1 MATFQ
6 ASRTYTKA
14 LDLFTDAYAEIAE
27 KISQPPPDGFVW
39 LFVSRR
45 RGRKTWTL
53 KGLHQYLGLDKSRVV
68 DFSEEEYVIEPKGVP
83 GFVHL
88 FDEPAL
94 LLGKKGGAGKFLK
107 DCRKIHDA
115 GEQILLALT
124 PHELSIISKQGL
136 NGRPS
141 AEFGTQ
147 VTFLKFSFSHAEKQA
162 RSPGAAALLPQ
173 LPPDWTQTPYLLELV
188 FETHEKCP
196 DMKGAELLRAVLE
209 RANWERYPFRVFRDS
224 LNEIQREAVL
234 KAAHHMR
241 SVRTVDHDWLC
252 ETGYLQLASQ
262 CEAGYRLSDPV
273 LAANLSPLRIHHLS
287 DLHFGQ
293 HTAMSVD
300 DKTGGSP
307 LANMAGQKAVRDE
320 YLGFVKKLKTQ
331 GTAPHLV
338 VVSGDIGERG
348 ESNEYVEA
356 KNFFAE
362 LRTLL
367 ADDLQL
373 DADAPRILLVGG
385 NHDVERKTAQ
395 DAYRQRRH
403 LLFAES
409 FPLSEYLRPELEK
422 SPDTRKVATVKY
434 GEFDLEFLLL
444 GSAEAGQEVEDR
456 IKEGEELRKLEE
468 DSANVAAGKKA
479 MSPDEVEQ
487 AAIEYARID
496 PGLVHHADLERAD
509 RHQWTK
515 SVRIAVLH
523 HPVSPLPS
531 QEIAKYAG
539 LLNAGRVKDVLF
551 SHQFALVLHG
561 HLHSACLLEERWA
574 GQYDNWILRIAAA
587 ASLGSRQIAEK
598 NGFNEI
604 HIQRHLLFEG
614 SEKDPPTAKIR
625 VQQFARSGPYS
636 WSVKAQLGPFLPGQR
651 DESMK

>member
-6 ASRTYTKA
+6 ANRTYTKE
-14 LDLFTDAYAEIAE
+14 LDLFTEAYAEIAE
-27 KISQPPPDGFVW
+27 KISHPPPDGFVW

-53 KGLHQYLGLDKSRVV
+53 QGLREHIGSQTSKVTDLRNDARNIV
-68 DFSEEEYVIEPKGVP
+68 PMWVP

-88 FDEPAL
+88 FDEPAPL
-94 LLGKKGGAGKFLK
+94 LEERDGAKKFLE

-115 GEQILLALT
+115 GERILLALT
-124 PHELSIISKQGL
+124 PHELNLLSVQFQSE
-136 NGRPS
+136 RPG
-141 AEFGTQ
+141 AELGTKIP
-147 VTFLKFSFSHAEKQA
+147 FLKFSSAHAEKQA
-162 RSPGAAALLPQ
+162 RSAGSKELLAQ
-173 LPPDWTQTPYLLELV
+173 LPLDWRRTPYLLELV
-188 FETHEKCP
+188 FETHERNP
-196 DMKGAELLRAVLE
+196 VLELPAVFRAVLE
-209 RANWERYPFRVFRDS
+209 RAHDESYPFRVFQDS
-224 LNEIQREAVL
+224 LNETQRQVVL
-234 KAAHHMR
+234 KAAQHMR
-241 SVRTVDHDWLC
+241 LDRTVDHVWLC
-252 ETGYLQLASQ
+252 ETGYLEPAPDSD
-262 CEAGYRLSDPV
+262 AGYRLSDPV

-300 DKTGGSP
+300 DKTDGSP

-320 YLGFVKKLKTQ
+320 YLGFVGKLKAQ

-356 KNFFAE
+356 KNFFEE
-362 LRTLL
+362 LRKLL

-395 DAYRQRRH
+395 DADRQRRH

-422 SPDTRKVATVKY
+422 PPDTRKVATVKY

-456 IKEGEELRKLEE
+456 IKEGEKLRKLEE
-468 DSANVAAGKKA
+468 ESDLVAVGEKA
-479 MSPDEVEQ
+479 MSTDQIEQ
-487 AAIEYARID
+487 AAIDYARID
-496 PGLVHHADLERAD
+496 PGLVHHADLHRANQ
-509 RHQWTK
+509 HSWTK

-531 QEIAKYAG
+531 TEIARYAG
-539 LLNAGRVKDVLF
+539 LLNAGRVKESLF
-551 SHQFALVLHG
+551 DNKFGLVLHG

-604 HIQRHLLFEG
+604 HIQRHLLFAG
-614 SEKDPPTAKIR
+614 SQKDPPTAKLIVYQR
-625 VQQFARSGPYS
+625 ERNGAYS
-636 WSVKAQLGPFLPGQR
+636 WPVKATLGPFLPGKR
-651 DESMK
+651 DESMH

>member
-14 LDLFTDAYAEIAE
+14 LDLFTDEYADIVEQ
-27 KISQPPPDGFVW
+27 ISDAPPDGFVW

-53 KGLHQYLGLDKSRVV
+53 EGLRAHIGDQQSKVTDLRNDERNIV
-68 DFSEEEYVIEPKGVP
+68 PMGVP

-88 FDEPAL
+88 FDEPAPL
-94 LLGKKGGAGKFLK
+94 LEERDGAKKFLK

-115 GEQILLALT
+115 GERILLALT
-124 PHELSIISKQGL
+124 PHELDLLSVQFQSE
-136 NGRPS
+136 RPG
-141 AEFGTQ
+141 AELGTKIP
-147 VTFLKFSFSHAEKQA
+147 FLKFSSAHAEKQA
-162 RSPGAAALLPQ
+162 RSAGSKELLAQ
-173 LPPDWTQTPYLLELV
+173 LPLDWRRTPYLLELV
-188 FETHEKCP
+188 FETHERNP
-196 DMKGAELLRAVLE
+196 VLELPAVFRAVLE
-209 RANWERYPFRVFRDS
+209 RAHDESYPFRVFQDS
-224 LNEIQREAVL
+224 LNETQRQVVL
-234 KAAHHMR
+234 KAAQHMR
-241 SVRTVDHDWLC
+241 LDRTVDHVWLC
-252 ETGYLQLASQ
+252 ETGYLEPAPDSD
-262 CEAGYRLSDPV
+262 AGYRLSDPV

-300 DKTGGSP
+300 DKTDGSP

-320 YLGFVKKLKTQ
+320 YLGFVGKLKAQ

-356 KNFFAE
+356 KNFFEE
-362 LRTLL
+362 LRKLL

-373 DADAPRILLVGG
+373 DPDAPRILLVGG

-395 DAYRQRRH
+395 DADRQKRH
-403 LLFAES
+403 ILFAES
-409 FPLSEYLRPELEK
+409 FPLSEYLRPELDK
-422 SPDTRKVATVKY
+422 TPGTRKVATVKY

-456 IKEGEELRKLEE
+456 IKEGEKLRKLEE
-468 DSANVAAGKKA
+468 DSASVAAGEKA
-479 MSPDEVEQ
+479 MSPDQIEQ
-487 AAIEYARID
+487 KAIEYARID
-496 PGLVHHADLERAD
+496 PGLVHHADLDRAD
-509 RHQWTK
+509 RHRWTS

-531 QEIAKYAG
+531 LELARYAG
-539 LLNAGRVKDVLF
+539 LLNAGRVKEVLF
-551 SHQFALVLHG
+551 SREFALVLHG
-561 HLHSACLLEERWA
+561 HLHSACVLEERWA

-614 SEKDPPTAKIR
+614 SQKDPPTAKLIVYQR
-625 VQQFARSGPYS
+625 ERNGAYS
-636 WSVKAQLGPFLPGQR
+636 WPVKATLGPFLPGRR
-651 DESMK
+651 DESMH

>member
-1 MATFQ
+1 MAIFQ

-14 LDLFTDAYAEIAE
+14 LDLFTDEYADIVEQ
-27 KISQPPPDGFVW
+27 ISDPPPDGFVW
-39 LFVSRR
+39 LFVARR

-53 KGLHQYLGLDKSRVV
+53 EGLRAHIGDHKSKVTEFRR
-68 DFSEEEYVIEPKGVP
+68 DGGEIIPKGVP

-88 FDEPAL
+88 FDEPAP
-94 LLGKKGGAGKFLK
+94 LLGDSGSTRKFVA

-115 GEQILLALT
+115 GERILLALT
-124 PHELSIISKQGL
+124 PHELNLLSVQFQSE
-136 NGRPS
+136 RPG
-141 AEFGTQ
+141 AELGTKIP
-147 VTFLKFSFSHAEKQA
+147 FLKFSSAHAEKQA
-162 RSPGAAALLPQ
+162 RSAGSKELLAQ
-173 LPPDWTQTPYLLELV
+173 LPLDWRRTPYLLELV
-188 FETHEKCP
+188 FETHEKHP
-196 DMKGAELLRAVLE
+196 SLRLPELLRAVLE
-209 RANWERYPFRVFRDS
+209 SAHKERYPFLVFRDS

-241 SVRTVDHDWLC
+241 SVRTADHDWLC
-252 ETGYLQLASQ
+252 ETGYLQPAPQS
-262 CEAGYRLSDPV
+262 EAGYRLSDPV

-320 YLGFVKKLKTQ
+320 YLGFVKKLKAQ

-356 KNFFAE
+356 KTFFAE

-367 ADDLQL
+367 ADDPQL
-373 DADAPRILLVGG
+373 DKAAPRILLVGG

-395 DAYRQRRH
+395 DPDRQKRH

-422 SPDTRKVATVKY
+422 PPDTRKVATVKY

-456 IKEGEELRKLEE
+456 TKQGEKLLRLEE
-468 DSANVAAGKKA
+468 DAARVAAKEKE
-479 MSPDEVEQ
+479 MSRDELEQ

-496 PGLVHHADLERAD
+496 PGLVHHADLDRA
-509 RHQWTK
+509 HSYPWTK

-551 SHQFALVLHG
+551 SHEFALVLHG

-614 SEKDPPTAKIR
+614 SQKDPPTAKIR
-625 VQQFARSGPYS
+625 VRQLARSGAYS
-636 WSVKAQLGPFLPGQR
+636 WPVKATLGPFLPGRR
-651 DESMK
+651 DESMR